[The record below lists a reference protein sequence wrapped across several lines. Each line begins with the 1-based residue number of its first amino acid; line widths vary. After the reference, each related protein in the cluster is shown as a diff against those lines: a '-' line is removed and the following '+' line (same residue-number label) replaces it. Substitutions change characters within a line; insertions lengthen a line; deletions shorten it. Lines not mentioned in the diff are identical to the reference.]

1 MTKIF
6 ETKVAAFAD
15 IDQRLETLSL
25 ALRAFVDCWA
35 PRIQVLNSW
44 KDRALGSL
52 DEGIPEAARNLQR
65 AVVEAQC
72 DAMLDELTREGKS
85 HRKVLDRMFDFY
97 TDEDVDPEER
107 TLH

>member
-1 MTKIF
+1 MTTIF
-6 ETKVAAFAD
+6 ETKVAACAD
-15 IDQRLETLSL
+15 IDQRLETLSH

-35 PRIQVLNSW
+35 PRIQALHSR

-52 DEGIPEAARNLQR
+52 DKELSEAARNLQR
-65 AVVEAQC
+65 AVVEAQY

-85 HRKVLDRMFDFY
+85 HRKALDRMFDFY
-97 TDEDVDPEER
+97 TDQDIDPEER